1 MENIV
6 DNIKYVG
13 IDLDDTLYN
22 RDNVYKNT
30 FYIMEK
36 EVVCTNSHFE
46 KFNKTFQKY
55 SINEFDKYT
64 TGKKSKLSY
73 KLDRVKSA
81 YKDFGKTISEEEAL
95 IFHSLYEYFRNNI
108 TLRPDALEFIQLLKE
123 LHVQPFILTNGPSED
138 QWEKIKDIR

>member
-36 EVVCTNSHFE
+36 EVVCTNSHHFE

-55 SINEFDKYT
+55 SIPE
-64 TGKKSKLSY
+64 
-73 KLDRVKSA
+73 
-81 YKDFGKTISEEEAL
+81 
-95 IFHSLYEYFRNNI
+95 
-108 TLRPDALEFIQLLKE
+108 
-123 LHVQPFILTNGPSED
+123 
-138 QWEKIKDIR
+138 